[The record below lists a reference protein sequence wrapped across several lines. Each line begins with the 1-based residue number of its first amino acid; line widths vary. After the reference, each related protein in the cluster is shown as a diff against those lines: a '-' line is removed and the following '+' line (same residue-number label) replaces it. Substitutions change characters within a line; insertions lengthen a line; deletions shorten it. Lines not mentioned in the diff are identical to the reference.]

1 MGLRSSRSGGKG
13 LWVVVMMMS
22 PIASTYGSNS
32 ARGRDGADGAGA
44 LAEGVPEHINRGA
57 LWS

>member
-1 MGLRSSRSGGKG
+1 MGLRASRSGGKG
-13 LWVVVMMMS
+13 LWVVMLS
-22 PIASTYGSNS
+22 SIASTYGSNS

-44 LAEGVPEHINRGA
+44 LAEGVPEHINWGS